1 MRFKTLAAVLSVCF
15 LTGCAVQPTGLDELF
30 RAPRLTGQ
38 QSSLQKTLNSYLG
51 EMPQLKYPEISAEG
65 EALSPFHIGDF
76 DGNGTMDAAA
86 FYVSAAKGQNVHIA
100 ILEQKPSGEWAVT
113 QEKEGL
119 APAIESVSSAEL
131 QPGAGQQLLVGYRGG
146 SGEKY
151 LAVYA
156 YQESTLVEVL
166 TMPYSQY
173 QLHPL
178 SNDEASDLVI
188 IGPEQDGPMQLQ
200 LLTAQNGQ
208 FTLAQQLELSPL
220 FLSCKG
226 LYPSVN
232 EDGSRFLIL
241 DGQTGTGL
249 ASMILRYNRRAKK
262 LETFSPFTGLD
273 VFSATQ
279 RFSPLLLS
287 ADVNGDGTI
296 EIPSQETAGELGG
309 LAVNRLS
316 LVSWMD
322 YTNQH
327 EQEVRFGVAD
337 LEYGY
342 FLSLPKQLEGNILVA
357 DGEEPDSWQVRSLD
371 GETLYLTV
379 RVVAPNVQNDEY
391 FRVGNVGARKV
402 QVHLPEESSMNAAS
416 LKSGFFELKR

>member
-1 MRFKTLAAVLSVCF
+1 MRAKILAAVLSACL
-15 LTGCAVQPTGLDELF
+15 LTGCVVQPTGLDELL

-51 EMPQLKYPEISAEG
+51 EMPQLKYPEISEEG
-65 EALSPFHIGDF
+65 QALSPFYMGDF
-76 DGNGTMDAAA
+76 DGNGSTDAAA
-86 FYVSAAKGQNVHIA
+86 FYVSAAKGQNVHVA
-100 ILEQKPSGEWAVT
+100 ILEQKPGGEWFVT

-119 APAIESVSSAEL
+119 APAIESISSAEL

-156 YQESTLVEVL
+156 YEESTLVEVL
-166 TMPYSQY
+166 TMPYAQY

-178 SNDEASDLVI
+178 SNDEASDLI
-188 IGPEQDGPMQLQ
+188 IISSEQNGPMQLQ

-208 FTLAQQLELSPL
+208 FTLAQQLELSPN
-220 FLSCKG
+220 FLSCRG
-226 LYPSVN
+226 IYPSVSEN
-232 EDGSRFLIL
+232 GSRYLIL
-241 DGQTGTGL
+241 DGQTGTGGL
-249 ASMILRYNRRAKK
+249 ASMILHYDQKTQQ
-262 LETFSPFTGLD
+262 LENYTPFTGED

-287 ADVNGDGTI
+287 KDVNGDGSV
-296 EIPSQETAGELGG
+296 EIPSQESVGEMGG

-316 LVSWMD
+316 LISWMD
-322 YTNQH
+322 YVSRYH
-327 EQEVRFGVAD
+327 QEVRFGVAD

-342 FLSLPKQLEGNILVA
+342 FLPLPSQLEGHILVT

-379 RVVAPNVQNDEY
+379 RVVSPSIQNDKY
-391 FRVGNVGARKV
+391 FRVGNVGSRKV
-402 QVHLPEESSMNAAS
+402 QAHIEDETIINAAS
-416 LKSGFFELKR
+416 IKAGFFVL